1 MIEEETIAVEMIE
14 IVIHVVT
21 KAIEIEVIGIV
32 IDAMIEIDAV
42 VVMTVAVVVVM
53 VDVDVMTETD
63 EMIEI
68 EETVI
73 AEKNLIEEMG
83 VVDEEMV
90 AVDADE
96 MTTDAVMIHMM
107 IMVIN
112 METIRTVTNMVM
124 THMAISIMT
133 IMVTNKNL
141 IQEVVE

>member
-1 MIEEETIAVEMIE
+1 MIEEGTIVGEMIE

-21 KAIEIEVIGIV
+21 KAIEIEVTGIV
-32 IDAMIEIDAV
+32 IGAMIERDAV
-42 VVMTVAVVVVM
+42 VVMTVAAVVVM

-68 EETVI
+68 EEIVI
-73 AEKNLIEEMG
+73 AEKNLIEGMG

-90 AVDADE
+90 VVDAAE
-96 MTTDAVMIHMM
+96 MMIDAVIHMM

-112 METIRTVTNMVM
+112 METIRTVTNMKM